1 VNPAPSLLVA
11 AALYGAFQLALAG
24 VRAAIVVSGGASAA
38 TSRPLSTA
46 RPSLSPPILVLP
58 QPRLLLRTLLL
69 AALLGGLAVALGAP
83 LSSRTAAWLA
93 FQASATALPLAIS
106 TSEEEASASPPPRPL
121 LSGLLSAPLALLLD
135 SDSFEAHAPS
145 LLPAVASGIGAWL
158 GCLVVPLDWGTDW
171 QVFPVGSAY
180 MGAGGLVAGHI
191 VAAVVGLLGGGGR
204 RRGRRGEDKRL

>member
-24 VRAAIVVSGGASAA
+24 VRAAAVVSGGFKVGPC
-38 TSRPLSTA
+38 PLLPTI
-46 RPSLSPPILVLP
+46 SLSPPLLVLP

-93 FQASATALPLAIS
+93 FQASATALPLAFS
-106 TSEEEASASPPPRPL
+106 TSEEEASASPLPRPL